1 MNARKFH
8 CFCLRTSSHYECENY
23 VASHA
28 VEVVFSK
35 IILEFIQI
43 GKTSCLT
50 VKLLTEIQTYNF
62 LYDSFCI
69 V

>member
-1 MNARKFH
+1 MSACKFR

-35 IILEFIQI
+35 IILECIQI
-43 GKTSCLT
+43 GKTSCLSVT
-50 VKLLTEIQTYNF
+50 LLTEIQTYTF
-62 LYDSFCI
+62 RYDFFFI